1 MIATDVNFE
10 KLKELKQ
17 ERPVVVIDQL
27 DVTKGTDV
35 ERMFKEKYLDVNVL
49 FNCAG
54 CVGVC
59 VCVYTLVQR
68 ERERAKGRKEGRGI
82 PGRECEKQGQGKK
95 GRKEEDVMETSRTYC
110 YSRIPL
116 QRPPL
121 HSSQAKE

>member
-17 ERPVVVIDQL
+17 ERPAVVIDQL

-54 CVGVC
+54 CVSE
-59 VCVYTLVQR
+59 CVYTGAER
-68 ERERAKGRKEGRGI
+68 ERERKDGRKENT
-82 PGRECEKQGQGKK
+82 RESEC
-95 GRKEEDVMETSRTYC
+95 V
-110 YSRIPL
+110 
-116 QRPPL
+116 
-121 HSSQAKE
+121 

>member
-17 ERPVVVIDQL
+17 ERPAVVIDQL

-54 CVGVC
+54 CVC
-59 VCVYTLVQR
+59 VHTLVQR
-68 ERERAKGRKEGRGI
+68 ERGGGCQGESVRNRGRVRKGERGERYDGNK
-82 PGRECEKQGQGKK
+82 
-95 GRKEEDVMETSRTYC
+95 
-110 YSRIPL
+110 
-116 QRPPL
+116 
-121 HSSQAKE
+121 

>member
-54 CVGVC
+54 CVSVC
-59 VCVYTLVQR
+59 VCTHWCR
-68 ERERAKGRKEGRGI
+68 ERERELKEGRKGDS
-82 PGRECEKQGQGKK
+82 RET
-95 GRKEEDVMETSRTYC
+95 V
-110 YSRIPL
+110 
-116 QRPPL
+116 
-121 HSSQAKE
+121 

>member
-17 ERPVVVIDQL
+17 ERPAVVIDQL

-54 CVGVC
+54 CVSE
-59 VCVYTLVQR
+59 CVYTGAER
-68 ERERAKGRKEGRGI
+68 EREKGRKEGEYQGERVCVRNRG
-82 PGRECEKQGQGKK
+82 RGKE
-95 GRKEEDVMETSRTYC
+95 GRKGEDVMEASRTYTESL
-110 YSRIPL
+110 YRGHHWGVKFWPI
-116 QRPPL
+116 
-121 HSSQAKE
+121 